1 MCNLS
6 VNVNSVQHNAK
17 VELSVEHYFAAY
29 RCVCQ
34 HAEAQ
39 SSWPVPRSKLWSK
52 QSGNGETRQQD
63 RSNASTQA
71 KLVSFCWKKH
81 FFTFHCFLLTT
92 SFQGEKSQ
100 VNHSLSGRN
109 YSMLWSL
116 STWTVPSVQT
126 EETVVHYR
134 LSLHNAKSTDRG
146 NCCTLLSP
154 QTVPSAQTYKSTLYV
169 RKDISFPNR
178 L

>member
-17 VELSVEHYFAAY
+17 VELSVEHYFAAYRCVVEHYFAAYRCVVEHYFAAY

-116 STWTVPSVQT
+116 STWTVPS
-126 EETVVHYR
+126 
-134 LSLHNAKSTDRG
+134 
-146 NCCTLLSP
+146 
-154 QTVPSAQTYKSTLYV
+154 AQTYKSTLYV

>member
-6 VNVNSVQHNAK
+6 VHVNSVQHNAK
-17 VELSVEHYFAAY
+17 VELSVEHYSAAYRCVVEHYFAAY
-29 RCVCQ
+29 TCVCQ

-39 SSWPVPRSKLWSK
+39 SSWPVPRSKLWSQ

-126 EETVVHYR
+126 EETVAHYR
-134 LSLHNAKSTDRG
+134 LST
-146 NCCTLLSP
+146 
-154 QTVPSAQTYKSTLYV
+154 
-169 RKDISFPNR
+169 
-178 L
+178 